1 MWVEIYYRLFFGR
14 YLFLGRALEKQPAD
28 QIMKCMIYLNQEDQT
43 KDFMF
48 FISCRGGGMLQ
59 GIAVYD
65 VMQFVTGDVFT
76 AGFGLNASMGAF
88 LLHGGALTKRVLSEN
103 GRMMIHQPHMSPYDR
118 RRHDE
123 SGADAEFMCILRTY
137 ILETYIKRT
146 RQEPEIIES
155 LLERDIFL
163 EPEEAK
169 EVYLIDEIG
178 GEGMGLL
185 FPSFDKKDND
195 HQKGSDNDDIYN
207 NIYQIGQDN
216 DSSKDDDKIGQ
227 DNDSSKDDDK
237 IGHDDDHEIG
247 HDDYEIGHDDDHE
260 IGHGKDPKDSEYP
273 TRPSWPQQPLSPQ
286 KLVMGFGA
294 EGFEPTTSTIPKWHA
309 TKLRHTPL

>member
-28 QIMKCMIYLNQEDQT
+28 QIMKCMIYLNQEDKT

-137 ILETYIKRT
+137 ILETYIRRT

-216 DSSKDDDKIGQ
+216 DSSKDDDKIG
-227 DNDSSKDDDK
+227 
-237 IGHDDDHEIG
+237 HDDDHEIG

-294 EGFEPTTSTIPKWHA
+294 EGFEPTTSTIHKWHA

>member
-178 GEGMGLL
+178 GEGMGLI

>member
-137 ILETYIKRT
+137 ILETYIRRT

-178 GEGMGLL
+178 GEGMGLI

-195 HQKGSDNDDIYN
+195 HQKGSNNDNIYN
-207 NIYQIGQDN
+207 HIHQFGQDN

-237 IGHDDDHEIG
+237 
-247 HDDYEIGHDDDHE
+247 IGHDDDHE

>member
-1 MWVEIYYRLFFGR
+1 MWVELYYRLFFGR

-59 GIAVYD
+59 GVAVYD
-65 VMQFVTGDVFT
+65 VMQFVIGDVFT

-103 GRMMIHQPHMSPYDR
+103 GRIMIHQPHMSPYDR

-123 SGADAEFMCILRTY
+123 SGFDAEFMGLLRTY
-137 ILETYIKRT
+137 ILETYIRRT
-146 RQEPEIIES
+146 RQEPELIES

-163 EPEEAK
+163 EPGDARD
-169 EVYLIDEIG
+169 VCLIDEIG
-178 GEGMGLL
+178 GEGLGLF
-185 FPSFDKKDND
+185 FPNLWSFDNKDND
-195 HQKGSDNDDIYN
+195 HQKGSDNDDIYHNDN
-207 NIYQIGQDN
+207 NDIYNHIYQIGQDN
-216 DSSKDDDKIGQ
+216 DSSEDADE
-227 DNDSSKDDDK
+227 
-237 IGHDDDHEIG
+237 IGHDDDYEIG

-273 TRPSWPQQPLSPQ
+273 TRLFWPEQPLSPQ

>member
-1 MWVEIYYRLFFGR
+1 MWVELYYRLFFGR

-59 GIAVYD
+59 GVAVYD
-65 VMQFVTGDVFT
+65 VMQFVTGEVST

-88 LLHGGALTKRVLSEN
+88 LLHGGAFTKRVLSEN

-123 SGADAEFMCILRTY
+123 SGSDAEFMNLLRTY
-137 ILETYIKRT
+137 ILETYIRRT
-146 RQEPEIIES
+146 RQEPELIES

-163 EPEEAK
+163 EPGDAK
-169 EVYLIDEIG
+169 GVCLIDEIG
-178 GEGMGLL
+178 VEGMLNL
-185 FPSFDKKDND
+185 WSFYGNYNYDD
-195 HQKGSDNDDIYN
+195 HKMGSGNDDIYDH
-207 NIYQIGQDN
+207 IYQIGQDN
-216 DSSKDDDKIGQ
+216 DYSE
-227 DNDSSKDDDK
+227 DNYE
-237 IGHDDDHEIG
+237 IGHDDDYEIG
-247 HDDYEIGHDDDHE
+247 HDDDYEIGHDDDHE
-260 IGHGKDPKDSEYP
+260 IGHDNDESFHHHRKDPKDREYP
-273 TRPSWPQQPLSPQ
+273 TRPSWPEQPLSPQ

>member
-1 MWVEIYYRLFFGR
+1 MWVELYYRLFFGR

-59 GIAVYD
+59 GVAVYD
-65 VMQFVTGDVFT
+65 VMHFVTGDVFT

-123 SGADAEFMCILRTY
+123 SGSDAEFMGLLRTY
-137 ILETYIKRT
+137 ILETYIRRT
-146 RQEPEIIES
+146 RQEPELIES

-163 EPEEAK
+163 EPGDARD
-169 EVYLIDEIG
+169 VFLIDEIG
-178 GEGMGLL
+178 GEGLGLF
-185 FPSFDKKDND
+185 FPNLWSFDNKDKD
-195 HQKGSDNDDIYN
+195 HQKGSDNDDIYHHDN
-207 NIYQIGQDN
+207 NDIYNHIYQIGQDN
-216 DSSKDDDKIGQ
+216 DSSENHDE
-227 DNDSSKDDDK
+227 
-237 IGHDDDHEIG
+237 IGHDDDYKIG

-273 TRPSWPQQPLSPQ
+273 TRPSWPEQPLSPQ